1 MKFIHTADWH
11 IGKSV
16 NEFSMLENQSHILKK
31 FINYIEKEKPD
42 ALVIAGDLY
51 DRSVPPAN
59 AVAFLNEFLSK
70 VVIDMNTPVIA
81 IAGNHDSGE
90 RLAFASQILKKQGL
104 YIEGELKK
112 ELRPVTIKN
121 TDFYLIPY
129 SDPAVVRAIYNDD
142 NLKTHE
148 EAMQKIIDG
157 INSRKDKTRKS
168 VIVAHGYITNISFD
182 KEMSRED
189 ILKST
194 KLELSDSERPLSM
207 GGTDIIS
214 GKIFDGFDYV
224 ALGHLHGQQN
234 VGLERIRYSGSPLK
248 YSLSEE
254 NHNKSFTVVELLDE
268 DINIEKVP
276 LIPMRDMRTIKGELK
291 TLVSKEYYSLKNTDD
306 YVYALLEDEGELH
319 DPISALRAIYP
330 NVMGLKRD
338 NKKSLEYQVME
349 LNKAQREKTKLE
361 LFTDFYKNVTQME
374 LSDVREKIISDII
387 ESVEGDI

>member
-90 RLAFASQILKKQGL
+90 RLAFASKILKKQGL

-234 VGLERIRYSGSPLK
+234 VGSERIRYSGSPLK

-306 YVYALLEDEGELH
+306 YVHALLEDEGELH

>member
-11 IGKSV
+11 IGKTV
-16 NEFSMLENQSHILKK
+16 NEFSMLEDQKYILEK
-31 FINYIEKEKPD
+31 FIDYIKKEKPE

-59 AVAFLNEFLSK
+59 AVAFLNEFFSR
-70 VVIDMNTPVIA
+70 VIIDLKTPIIA
-81 IAGNHDSGE
+81 ISGNHDSGE
-90 RLAFASQILKKQGL
+90 RLSFASQILEKQGL
-104 YIEGELKK
+104 YIVGELKK
-112 ELRPVTIKN
+112 EIKPVTIKD

-129 SDPAVVRAIYNDD
+129 CDPAVVRAIYGDD
-142 NLKTHE
+142 TLRTHE

-157 INSRKDKTRKS
+157 INNSRDKSRKA

-182 KEMSRED
+182 KEMKRED
-189 ILKST
+189 ILKEID
-194 KLELSDSERPLSM
+194 LEISESERPLSM

-234 VGLERIRYSGSPLK
+234 VGSERIRYSGSPLK

-268 DINIEKVP
+268 DINIEKIP
-276 LIPMRDMRTIKGELK
+276 LTPWRDMRNIKGELK
-291 TLVSKEYYSLKNTDD
+291 TLISKEYYSLKNTDD

-319 DPISALRAIYP
+319 DPIATLRAIYP
-330 NVMGLKRD
+330 NIMGLKRE

-349 LNKAQREKTKLE
+349 LNKAQREKSKLE
-361 LFTDFYKNVTQME
+361 LFSDFYENVTQMV
-374 LSDVREKIISDII
+374 LTDARKKIVSDII
-387 ESVEGDI
+387 ESVEGDL